1 LAKHR
6 PQPAGIAAVSAIA
19 ATARETS
26 SDETLVEQIASGSKL
41 AMQVLFARQ
50 RTYVYRWLL
59 RFVSNETVAEDLLSE
74 VFLDVWRQAGRF
86 EYRSSVSTW
95 LMSIARHKALSARRR
110 RTDAEL
116 DEKIEATVADSADDP
131 EVALQEK
138 DRNELLRRA
147 LKRLSP
153 EHRQVV
159 DLVYYHEKSVD
170 DVAHI
175 LNVLPATVKTRMFHA
190 RKKLAGL
197 VKGG

>member
-1 LAKHR
+1 MLPTATFAVCVCVPNIRSGAIVGVKSRGHSDQR
-6 PQPAGIAAVSAIA
+6 DLPQCQRGS
-19 ATARETS
+19 
-26 SDETLVEQIASGSKL
+26 LV
-41 AMQVLFARQ
+41 ARQ
-50 RTYVYRWLL
+50 
-59 RFVSNETVAEDLLSE
+59 DLLSE

-95 LMSIARHKALSARRR
+95 LMSIARNKALSARRR